1 MLMTEASYPQC
12 RIVPLRMLKPETA
25 ERLLN
30 SIVKVCGIRRMLVNG
45 PRLPATVPYGPA
57 RGAPN
62 PHTARRVIKVGDTE
76 VELQVQVG
84 QIVLE
89 VEDKGVI
96 EEVRGVCDEFFTEIP
111 YTLQEGIF
119 MKTKPTL
126 VDYARYGPEA
136 DESVIG
142 LTDPGKK
149 GGPVIIQGL
158 K

>member
-1 MLMTEASYPQC
+1 MTEASYPQC

-25 ERLLN
+25 ERLLD
-30 SIVKVCGIRRMLVNG
+30 SIVKVRGIRRMLVNG

-57 RGAPN
+57 RGKPN
-62 PHTARRVIKVGDTE
+62 PHTGRKVITVGDAE

-84 QIVLE
+84 QVVLE
-89 VEDKGVI
+89 VEDKGVF
-96 EEVRGVCDEFFTEIP
+96 EDVRSVCDAIFTTFS

-126 VDYARYGPEA
+126 VDFAKYGPDA

-142 LTDPGKK
+142 LMDPGKK

>member
-1 MLMTEASYPQC
+1 MLMTETSYPQC

-25 ERLLN
+25 ERLLD
-30 SIVKVCGIRRMLVNG
+30 SIVKVRGIRRMLING

-57 RGAPN
+57 RGKPN
-62 PHTARRVIKVGDTE
+62 PHSGRRSIKVGDTE
-76 VELQVQVG
+76 VDLQVQVG
-84 QIVLE
+84 QVVLE
-89 VEDKGVI
+89 VEDKDVI
-96 EEVRGVCDEFFTEIP
+96 EEVRSVCDTIFTTFS
-111 YTLQEGIF
+111 YSLQEGIF

-126 VDYARYGPEA
+126 VDYAKYGPEA

-142 LTDPGKK
+142 LMDPGKK